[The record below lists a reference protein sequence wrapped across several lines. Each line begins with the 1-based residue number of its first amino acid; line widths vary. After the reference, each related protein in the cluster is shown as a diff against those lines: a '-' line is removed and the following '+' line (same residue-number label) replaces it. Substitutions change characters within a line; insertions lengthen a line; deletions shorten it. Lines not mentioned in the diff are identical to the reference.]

1 MSFLLDTCTVSYF
14 LKENANVLENMSH
27 IKPQELCISVITVF
41 EINYGFKLNKTK
53 NLNELIER
61 WNVFSGLVNV
71 INFDSQIALTAADI
85 RSSLRQKGLMIG
97 AYDILIGATALSHN
111 LTCITNN
118 TSEFQRIENL
128 KLLDW
133 SI

>member
-14 LKENANVLENMSH
+14 LKENTNVLKNMSNV
-27 IKPQELCISVITVF
+27 KPQELHISVITAF
-41 EINYGFKLNKTK
+41 EIEYGFKLNKTK

-61 WNVFSGLVNV
+61 WNVFSSLVNV
-71 INFDSQIALTAADI
+71 INFDKQIALIAADI

-111 LTCITNN
+111 LPCITNN
-118 TSEFQRIENL
+118 VSEFERIDNL
-128 KLLDW
+128 KVLDW
-133 SI
+133 VK